1 MRCEMAAYSMF
12 SPADYAGIAKVVA
25 SGRDIV
31 AELEAANLL
40 GRGGAEGPIA
50 KKWRALAKETAERK
64 YLVCNGSEG
73 ESETQKD
80 HELMLRA
87 PWAILQGMLL
97 ASAATGAKRGIVY
110 VRAEY
115 SECYECMKQEAEK
128 APLGD
133 FSVEVVHG
141 SGTYVCGEKTAILRA
156 IEGKRGEPALNPAP
170 RAEATLFGCPVL
182 VNNAESFAA
191 VSQLIL
197 SGTVTKLFTVCGCVE
212 KPGVYEL
219 PYGVTVRELAEKAG
233 AKDPVGFRLGGGYT
247 GKIYNADAMD
257 KRLDAGAKIG
267 TASVMFFDRG
277 VSVRKLCAESIAT
290 LADESCG
297 KCIPCQYGTR
307 ELAEL
312 LAGDGSLDEIRRLCR
327 YLKEN
332 SRCTFGAA
340 VPNTVESALAAFEE
354 EMKHG

>member
-1 MRCEMAAYSMF
+1 MAEYSMF
-12 SPADYAGIAKVVA
+12 SPADYAGIAAVVA
-25 SGRDIV
+25 SGRDII
-31 AELEAANLL
+31 AEIEAAKLL
-40 GRGGAEGPIA
+40 GRGGAEGLIA
-50 KKWRALAKETAERK
+50 KKWRALAGAQAETK
-64 YLVCNGSEG
+64 YIVCNGSEG
-73 ESETQKD
+73 ESETEKD

-87 PWAILQGMLL
+87 PWTILQGMLL
-97 ASAATGAKRGIVY
+97 ASAATGARRGIIY

-115 SECYECMKQEAEK
+115 PECYESMKQEAER

-170 RAEATLFGCPVL
+170 PAEASLFGCPVL
-182 VNNAESFAA
+182 VNNVESFAA
-191 VSQLIL
+191 VSQLL
-197 SGTVTKLFTVCGCVE
+197 LGGCVSKLFTVSGCVE

-219 PYGVTVRELAEKAG
+219 PYGVSVRELAELVG

-247 GKIYNADAMD
+247 GRIYNASSMD
-257 KRLDAGAKIG
+257 IRLEAGGKIG
-267 TASVMFFDRG
+267 TAGIMFFDKS
-277 VSVRKLCAESIAT
+277 VSVRKLIAESVAI

-297 KCIPCQYGTR
+297 KCLPCQYGTR
-307 ELAEL
+307 ELAAL
-312 LAGDGSLDEIRRLCR
+312 LAGDGSLDEIRRLCG

-354 EMKHG
+354 EVQHG

>member
-1 MRCEMAAYSMF
+1 MAEYSMF
-12 SPADYAGIAKVVA
+12 SPADYAGIAAVLA
-25 SGRDIV
+25 SGRDILG
-31 AELEAANLL
+31 EIEKANLL
-40 GRGGAEGPIA
+40 GRGGAEAPIV
-50 KKWRALAKETAERK
+50 KKWRALAKDPSDNK
-64 YLVCNGSEG
+64 ILVCNGSEG

-115 SECYECMKQEAEK
+115 PECYESMKREAEK
-128 APLGD
+128 AALGD

-170 RAEATLFGCPVL
+170 PAEAALFGCAVL

-191 VSQLIL
+191 VSQLL
-197 SGTVTKLFTVCGCVE
+197 LGGTVTKLFTVCGCVE
-212 KPGVYEL
+212 RPGVYEL
-219 PYGVTVRELAEKAG
+219 PYGTSVREVAELAG
-233 AKDPVGFRLGGGYT
+233 AKSPIGYRLGGGYT
-247 GKIYNADAMD
+247 GKIYNSDAMD

-267 TASVMFFDRG
+267 TASVMFFDKS
-277 VSVRKLCAESIAT
+277 VSVRKLVAESIAA

-297 KCIPCQYGTR
+297 KCIPCPYGTR
-307 ELAEL
+307 KLAEL
-312 LAGDGSLDEIRRLCR
+312 LAGNGSLEEIRHLCD
-327 YLKEN
+327 YLKQS
-332 SRCTFGAA
+332 SRCTFGAS
-340 VPNTVESALAAFEE
+340 VPNTVESALVDFEE

>member
-1 MRCEMAAYSMF
+1 MAEYSMF
-12 SPADYAGIAKVVA
+12 SPADYAGIAAIIA
-25 SGRDIV
+25 SGCDIIG
-31 AELEAANLL
+31 EIEAANLL
-40 GRGGAEGPIA
+40 GRGGAEGSIA
-50 KKWRALAKETAERK
+50 KKWRALASAQDGTK

-115 SECYECMKQEAEK
+115 PECYESMKREAER

-133 FSVEVVHG
+133 LSVEVVHG

-170 RAEATLFGCPVL
+170 RAEASLFGCPVL
-182 VNNAESFAA
+182 VNNVESFAA
-191 VSQLIL
+191 VSQFMLGG
-197 SGTVTKLFTVCGCVE
+197 SVNKLFTVSGCVE

-219 PYGVTVRELAEKAG
+219 PYGISVRELAELAG
-233 AKDPVGFRLGGGYT
+233 AKEPVGFRLGGGYT
-247 GKIYNADAMD
+247 GRIYNAGSLDM
-257 KRLDAGAKIG
+257 RLEAGAKIG
-267 TASVMFFDRG
+267 TAGVMFFDKSI
-277 VSVRKLCAESIAT
+277 SVRKLCAESVAI
-290 LADESCG
+290 LAGESCG

-307 ELAEL
+307 ELAGL
-312 LAGDGSLDEIRRLCR
+312 LAGNGSLDEIRKLCR

-340 VPNTVESALAAFEE
+340 VPNTVESALAAFGKEAE
-354 EMKHG
+354 HD